1 MIYKE
6 VLQGIQDVAIW
17 PIISFVIF
25 FSFFVVLVWWAF
37 TADRKYISEM
47 SDLPLDDQ
55 PFEQKSNLS

>member
-47 SDLPLDDQ
+47 SGLPLDDQ
-55 PFEQKSNLS
+55 SFEQKSNPS

>member
-47 SDLPLDDQ
+47 SGLPLDDQ
-55 PFEQKSNLS
+55 PFEQKSNPS